1 MQITNQN
8 IAALVNI
15 NKKLIVQGTLTQ
27 AATNTLNSNLN
38 KLGLSFNVSTEQ
50 LISGLNQLGESLD
63 VLALTGG
70 LGAAG
75 GAITGLTARF
85 PAFGDQIGKFVDALV
100 AADIGT
106 LANLGI
112 LNDVDRLLAG
122 QLTPSQLEDLIR
134 RTSAGVAQF
143 GDLRGGGLIETRV
156 RMGIIGSVGVLG
168 EQLARGLEQGQRRT
182 PIDAADKIFS
192 DFRTTL
198 ETTLLPVAV
207 EIAGF
212 ATTFLKISGQLIGG
226 LNELFPIKNIL
237 KTFFSF
243 MVGLKTFQVA
253 RFAFEQ
259 AAELRRRILEI
270 QLAIELQGLTA
281 AIRANTVAQ
290 LKGAIGKAGGA
301 LSVFGPLGLALGA
314 AIAIVPLLST
324 LSDSTEKL
332 AEAESDRAKAELAQ
346 VQRQDLARSY
356 FEALTADLINSQIR
370 RIEMGESALGLSM
383 ANFTERVVEAID
395 GTTEAVEDAAPE
407 PSVVRGSPD

>member
-1 MQITNQN
+1 MARNPYQQFGAATLEEAYDPLFFAVRRIEKSLGGLTEAIPALRFPILQLTTVFRDFATVAINQQKNFLAFNKNFSDVLRGVGDTMEGLPGGLTRSLESLFAFEQEGLTNVGKSTLNLANRMQITNQN

-253 RFAFEQ
+253 RFA
-259 AAELRRRILEI
+259 
-270 QLAIELQGLTA
+270 
-281 AIRANTVAQ
+281 
-290 LKGAIGKAGGA
+290 
-301 LSVFGPLGLALGA
+301 
-314 AIAIVPLLST
+314 
-324 LSDSTEKL
+324 
-332 AEAESDRAKAELAQ
+332 
-346 VQRQDLARSY
+346 
-356 FEALTADLINSQIR
+356 
-370 RIEMGESALGLSM
+370 
-383 ANFTERVVEAID
+383 VE
-395 GTTEAVEDAAPE
+395 GFSKFNLP
-407 PSVVRGSPD
+407 